1 MNDPLNFLPQKNQKT
16 KTLHKLQQFKRNP
29 DGKKK
34 LPESEEQFQLP
45 ST

>member
-1 MNDPLNFLPQKNQKT
+1 MTLLIFNLKKT
-16 KTLHKLQQFKRNP
+16 KRQKLYINYNNLKETQM
-29 DGKKK
+29 GKKK